1 MKLTVNCDKPDVCE
15 IEKEQIPESYFHEKK
30 DPFDLMSFY
39 MHFIV
44 KGFYETSYFWRKK
57 TSFVLCSISNL
68 FMLKCNMLKILLCLF
83 VLRLTW
89 HKIASFLLLIR
100 FRKK

>member
-15 IEKEQIPESYFHEKK
+15 IEKEQSPESYFHEKK

-39 MHFIV
+39 MDFIV
-44 KGFYETSYFWRKK
+44 KGFYETSYFWRK

-68 FMLKCNMLKILLCLF
+68 SMLKCNMLKILLCLF

-89 HKIASFLLLIR
+89 HRIVSFLLLIR